1 MKFSIEKSY
10 LMNRL
15 KVVEKIAS
23 MRGINPILSNILIE
37 AYEDNKIKLTATDM
51 DLSVETI
58 QVASVEKPGATT
70 LGAKKLLEMVNK
82 LPDKPII
89 FELNESTQI
98 VQISCGSTKYEVISI
113 ESGDFPK
120 VFKDLYLVNEF
131 EIETEPFIKGIEHTC
146 FACAAPE
153 TRNVISG
160 VIIKLSTDNL
170 EMAATD
176 GNRLARYIQAIN
188 KKDLDEEITVIIP
201 SKSLNEFVR
210 ICQIT
215 GDKKVKVIIS
225 KVKVLFKT
233 ENFTLESQLLDGD
246 FPPYRQLIP
255 KSFPKNVTVSREEFL
270 NALDRVSTMVSDR
283 TSIIEFSFVYNKIK
297 MLAQTPEEGKS
308 NDEVEAMYQD
318 DDIDIAFN
326 YRFITES
333 LKNMDSENIHIG
345 LNGSLSATLF
355 APVNDEDYVC
365 LIMPVQLKED
375 AKNKDDNNEYNNEEE
390 EYV

>member
-1 MKFSIEKSY
+1 
-10 LMNRL
+10 
-15 KVVEKIAS
+15 
-23 MRGINPILSNILIE
+23 
-37 AYEDNKIKLTATDM
+37 
-51 DLSVETI
+51 
-58 QVASVEKPGATT
+58 
-70 LGAKKLLEMVNK
+70 MVNK
-82 LPDKPII
+82 LPDKPIL

-255 KSFPKNVTVSREEFL
+255 KSFPKNVTVNREEFL